1 MCFSSLKKLCAR
13 LRHDRRGNVLI
24 LVGFSIIP
32 LVFATGMGID
42 YSRAARLQTR
52 LNAAA
57 DAAALAAVTQPLM
70 KQPLSA
76 SEDAARRMFRA
87 QVQDLTDI
95 IIDLDQ
101 GLTIN
106 VVPGGPG
113 ATTSRTATVSYIAQ
127 SVNSFGN
134 ILGRPTITIA
144 GSSQSNAVAA
154 PNIDF
159 YVLLDTSPSMLLPA
173 TSAGLDQLRN
183 LTKSSAKPNG
193 CAFAC
198 HLSDPETE
206 SIFVNKT
213 NVSTNLPTCQ
223 KPLNQQ
229 VPACFNAAGK
239 VTLPDGTFADSY
251 WLAKNKG
258 ITMRIDAEQTA
269 VRDLMDVA
277 AEMATTNEVTY
288 RMAVH
293 QFEYAPNFR
302 TISPLTTDLA
312 GVKALAQ
319 NLPVSKWKTNGVI
332 WTSATTTKSID
343 DKSTEFLDA
352 FKRLNNVG
360 SATRIPDPGNGSADG
375 TPQAI
380 LFIVTD
386 GMSDEDLPGTGR
398 THRELMQAHLD
409 QCTAIKA
416 RNIRIAILYTEYLP
430 GSLDGDSWSQSNVK
444 PYLPNVEPA
453 LRACASP
460 GLLYTVTTDQDI
472 SAALTALF
480 RQAVATAHLIQ

>member
-1 MCFSSLKKLCAR
+1 
-13 LRHDRRGNVLI
+13 GLI
-24 LVGFSIIP
+24 YDKNS
-32 LVFATGMGID
+32 
-42 YSRAARLQTR
+42 
-52 LNAAA
+52 
-57 DAAALAAVTQPLM
+57 
-70 KQPLSA
+70 
-76 SEDAARRMFRA
+76 
-87 QVQDLTDI
+87 
-95 IIDLDQ
+95 
-101 GLTIN
+101 GLT
-106 VVPGGPG
+106 VDVAPG
-113 ATTSRTATVSYIAQ
+113 AAGATNGRTATVSYTAQ
-127 SVNSFGN
+127 SANSFAGV
-134 ILGRPTITIA
+134 LGWSSIAIA

-173 TSAGLDQLRN
+173 TSAGLDQLRT

-198 HLSDPETE
+198 HLSEPESE

-213 NVSTNLPTCQ
+213 NVSTNLPNCQ
-223 KPLNQQ
+223 TPLNPL
-229 VPACFNAAGK
+229 VPACFNSAGK
-239 VTLPDGTFADSY
+239 VTLPDGTLADSY

-258 ITMRIDAEQTA
+258 ITMRIDAEETA

-302 TISPLTTDLA
+302 TISPLTSDLA
-312 GVKALAQ
+312 SIKALAQ
-319 NLPVSKWKTNGVI
+319 NLKVSRWRTNGNI
-332 WTSATTTKSID
+332 WINATTSQNID

-352 FKRLNNVG
+352 FKRMNNAT
-360 SATRIPDPGNGSADG
+360 SATRIPDPGNGSPDD

-409 QCTAIKA
+409 QCAAIKA

-430 GSLDGDSWSQSNVK
+430 GSLEGDSWSQSNVK
-444 PYLPNVEPA
+444 PYLPKVEPA